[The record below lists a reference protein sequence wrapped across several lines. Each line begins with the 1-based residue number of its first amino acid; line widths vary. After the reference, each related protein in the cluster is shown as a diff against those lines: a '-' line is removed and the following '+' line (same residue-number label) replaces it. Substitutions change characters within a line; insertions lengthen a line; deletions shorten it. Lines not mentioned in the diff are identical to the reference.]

1 LAKPSITT
9 ALTPSL
15 EKTRVATRPAT
26 PPQKST
32 TIVAPD
38 RGLFAVDGAFEALH
52 ELLKDTARVDQLP
65 YVPAVGPAVLFAQK
79 RNLDGPLV
87 PSVIGVASE
96 EKKRIP
102 TSSGSAPART
112 WAPAEDL
119 PASTS
124 WQTTPAWAAL
134 RSLMLIPVPR
144 SAAAPESDYL
154 THVAGF
160 RYEER
165 RP

>member
-1 LAKPSITT
+1 
-9 ALTPSL
+9 
-15 EKTRVATRPAT
+15 
-26 PPQKST
+26 
-32 TIVAPD
+32 VAPD

-65 YVPAVGPAVLFAQK
+65 YVPTVGPAVLFAQK

-144 SAAAPESDYL
+144 SAAAPERLSYTCSRLSIRGTPPLAAALD
-154 THVAGF
+154 
-160 RYEER
+160 
-165 RP
+165 P